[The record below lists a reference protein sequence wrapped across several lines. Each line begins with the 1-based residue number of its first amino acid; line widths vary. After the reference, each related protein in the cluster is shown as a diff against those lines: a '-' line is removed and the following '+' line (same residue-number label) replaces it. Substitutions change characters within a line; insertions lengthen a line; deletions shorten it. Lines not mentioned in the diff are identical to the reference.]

1 MCFSA
6 EGVCEIFIG
15 EEVFT
20 RAWECARGFEVW
32 GDCGGFRVFEEAG
45 QEAIPPPVYIYSCS
59 NIFRRFWSVY
69 QIGGQIFQDLGLSPR
84 SSKSRGG
91 YIHVP
96 LRGTIVLY
104 TCISVLSRAK
114 NLKKDLTSLKYRYI
128 L

>member
-1 MCFSA
+1 MKYLQARKSSQGRGNVLGALKCEEIV
-6 EGVCEIFIG
+6 EGY
-15 EEVFT
+15 
-20 RAWECARGFEVW
+20 RGFE
-32 GDCGGFRVFEEAG
+32 GAG
-45 QEAIPPPVYIYSCS
+45 QVAIPPPVYIYSCS

-84 SSKSRGG
+84 SLKRRGG

-114 NLKKDLTSLKYRYI
+114 NLKKDFTSLRYRYI

>member
-1 MCFSA
+1 
-6 EGVCEIFIG
+6 VCYRRGEFVKYSQAMKSSQMRENVLGALKCGEIVKG
-15 EEVFT
+15 
-20 RAWECARGFEVW
+20 C
-32 GDCGGFRVFEEAG
+32 RVFEGAG

-104 TCISVLSRAK
+104 TCILVLSRLK